1 MSTRWNREERK
12 MDRSDTVK
20 PDREKNNRVER
31 GKVQLEEMI
40 PVEREEITRKRGVA
54 RPMYY

>member
-1 MSTRWNREERK
+1 

-20 PDREKNNRVER
+20 PDREKNNRVEK